1 MPTMAL
7 FIKILSVIMEYG
19 MLLWLLYFV
28 SRSVRYIWLDMKK
41 TGKELS
47 DKAKASAG
55 EAMLTVVESG
65 DEEQVGRRFA
75 FSDEIRIG
83 RGPDNDIRIF
93 DSFVSHHHAVVFLR
107 NNLYV
112 IEDLGSR
119 NHTYVND
126 RQLSGKAYLKAGDLI
141 RIGFLTLKFER

>member
-7 FIKILSVIMEYG
+7 FIKVASVVMEYG

-28 SRSVRYIWLDMKK
+28 SRSVRYMWRDMRAREIEQKK
-41 TGKELS
+41 KSVSGKAAL
-47 DKAKASAG
+47 A
-55 EAMLTVVESG
+55 VVASG
-65 DEEQVGRRFA
+65 DQRQMGRRFA
-75 FSDEIRIG
+75 FSDEIAIG
-83 RGPDNDIRIF
+83 RAPDNDIVIT
-93 DSFVSHHHAVVFLR
+93 DSFVSHHHAVVFQR

-126 RQLSGKAYLKAGDLI
+126 RQLKGKAYLRAGDMI
-141 RIGFLTLKFER
+141 RIGFITLRFER